1 MRRLLLCSLLAGCAV
16 GPDYVRPRPSALP
29 VAYKELQGWAPAQ
42 PRDMADRG
50 EWWTVYGDPLL
61 NQLAA
66 EVAVNNQTVIAD
78 EALFRQNVAVVAE
91 ARAQL
96 FPTLGA
102 TASASRRRGTTGGS
116 TVLSSSGLSG
126 NSGIDAAGTTGSGAA
141 TLGTTSSGASTV
153 GGLGGGRAS
162 NAYALEGT
170 ASWEIDLWGRVRR
183 QVESDVATAQMSAAD
198 LANARLSLQSQLVSD
213 YILLRAADELK
224 ALLDRTVSDYQR
236 AVQITQN
243 QYNAGT
249 AARGD
254 VITAQTQLAGA
265 QAAAINTGVQRATL
279 EHAIAVLAGRAPAAL
294 SIPPGSLPPV
304 VPLVPPGLPSTL
316 LERRPDIASAER
328 NMAAQNAKIG
338 VAIAAYYPQITLSGL
353 LGLSGSS
360 LGGVFSVANNVW
372 SLGGSAAQTLFD
384 GGARSAA
391 VRQAR
396 AEYDQAVATY
406 RQTVLTAFQGV
417 EDQLSTTRILQ
428 EQLAAEQQAVDLARR
443 SVQIALNQY
452 RAGTQPYTTVITAQN
467 TLLSD
472 EQTLLTVRQNL
483 LTASVSLIV
492 ALGGGWTDAAL
503 PRPGRITAQPIFP

>member
-1 MRRLLLCSLLAGCAV
+1 MKRLLFCLLLAGCAV
-16 GPDYVRPRPSALP
+16 GPDYVRPKPSSTPA
-29 VAYKELQGWAPAQ
+29 AFKELQGWAPAQ

-61 NQLAA
+61 DQLAA

-78 EALFRQNVAVVAE
+78 EAVYRQNVAIVAE
-91 ARAQL
+91 ARAEL
-96 FPTLGA
+96 FPTLDA
-102 TASASRRRGTTGGS
+102 TASAERRRGTTGGT
-116 TVLSSSGLSG
+116 TVLSSSSLNTATNTGTA
-126 NSGIDAAGTTGSGAA
+126 NTATVGTTGSGA
-141 TLGTTSSGASTV
+141 STV
-153 GGLGGGRAS
+153 GSSSGRAS
-162 NAYALEGT
+162 NAYALEGA
-170 ASWEIDLWGRVRR
+170 ASWEIDLWGKIRR

-213 YILLRAADELK
+213 YVLLRSADELK

-236 AVQITQN
+236 ALQITQN
-243 QYNAGT
+243 QYKAGT

-265 QAAAINTGVQRATL
+265 QAAEINTGVQRATL
-279 EHAIAVLAGRAPAAL
+279 EHAIAVLAGRAPSDL
-294 SIPPGSLPPV
+294 TIPPGTLPPA

-328 NMAAQNAKIG
+328 NMQAQNAKIG
-338 VAIAAYYPQITLSGL
+338 VAVAAYYPQITLSGL
-353 LGLSGSS
+353 LGLSGST

-372 SLGGSAAQTLFD
+372 SIGGSAALTLFD

-417 EDQLSTTRILQ
+417 EDQLATSRILQ
-428 EQLAAEQQAVDLARR
+428 QQLAAEQQAVDLARR
-443 SVQIALNQY
+443 AVEIALNQY
-452 RAGTQPYTTVITAQN
+452 RAGTQPYTAVITAQN

-483 LTASVSLIV
+483 LTASVALIV
-492 ALGGGWTDAAL
+492 ALGGGWSDATLPQTAKITD
-503 PRPGRITAQPIFP
+503 QPIFP